1 MGGHNVQIFFL
12 FRVSILWWQFRVLPG
27 TKAHGHSTSYTS
39 AMKLLSAGSS
49 AKYAN
54 PSERSVYCLK
64 NCLESLS
71 LTVPKATFLSP

>member
-1 MGGHNVQIFFL
+1 MSRFLFFL
-12 FRVSILWWQFRVLPG
+12 GFQYSGGSLG
-27 TKAHGHSTSYTS
+27 TKAHGHSTSHTS

-71 LTVPKATFLSP
+71 LTGPKATFLSL